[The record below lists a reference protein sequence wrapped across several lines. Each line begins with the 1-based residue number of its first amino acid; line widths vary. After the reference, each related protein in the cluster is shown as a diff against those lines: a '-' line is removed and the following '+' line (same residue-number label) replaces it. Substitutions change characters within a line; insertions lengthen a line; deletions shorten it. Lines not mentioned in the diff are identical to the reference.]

1 MAFHTQWNPKQV
13 VGFPGSLISPVS
25 VFPSLLADA
34 TYFAHVQPAF
44 LQHIPLSFTEL

>member
-13 VGFPGSLISPVS
+13 VGFLGSLTSPVS
-25 VFPSLLADA
+25 IFPSLLADA

-44 LQHIPLSFTEL
+44 LQHIALSFTEL